1 MKNFLT
7 LLRFAIPYKRYAIL
21 NVVFNLLFVT
31 FSLFSF
37 SLLIPFLDI
46 LFNKNVADYQLI
58 LANAPKALSFSA
70 SSVTTQFNYY
80 IAQTIVLHGKFKAL
94 LFVCGFVFGF
104 TVLKNIFR
112 YLAMYI
118 VAPLRNGIIH
128 DLRQAMYHKIVNL
141 PLSFYSEEKKGD
153 IMSRCTNDV
162 QDIEWSV
169 MQSLEALTRE
179 PINIIGFLV
188 CLLYMSPHLTLFV
201 FLLLPVMGLLIGRVG
216 KQLKRASMQS
226 KDMLGSLLSV
236 IEETLGGLRIIKSF
250 NAKPFMRKRFDDIND
265 DYNSLMIRV
274 YRRVDLAG
282 PISETLG
289 VTVLIGVML
298 YGGNLVLN
306 EGTLQAS
313 VFIAYVAIFSQ
324 LIPPIKSLSTA
335 VYNAQKG
342 MASAERINKILLAD
356 DVIHEDKSPLLK
368 TKFENEITFHNVS
381 FAYTRGDD
389 GMVLKNINLTIPRGK
404 TIALVG
410 QSGSGKTTLADLV
423 PRFHDVSEGELL
435 IDGINIKKI
444 ETHSLNSMI
453 GIVSQEAILFNDTVT
468 NNISFG
474 LHNVSEDKVIA
485 AAKAANA
492 HEFILAMPQGYA
504 TNIGDRG
511 TKLSGGQRQRLSIA
525 RALLKNPQLL
535 ILDEATSALDTESER
550 LVQDAL
556 HNLMQNRTSIVIAH
570 RLSTIQ
576 HADEIIVLHQGK
588 IVERG
593 THTSLLAKDGTYKKL
608 CDMQSFED

>member
-7 LLRFAIPYKRYAIL
+7 LLKFAIPYKRNAIL
-21 NVVFNLLFVT
+21 NVVFNLFYVLFA
-31 FSLFSF
+31 LFSF

-46 LFNKNVADYQLI
+46 LFNKNTSDYQLM
-58 LANAPKALSFSA
+58 LANKPTAFSFSA
-70 SSVTTQFNYY
+70 GSIASQFNYY
-80 IAQTIVLHGKFKAL
+80 IAQTIVEQGKFKAL
-94 LFVCGFVFGF
+94 LLVCSFVLLF
-104 TVLKNIFR
+104 TLLKNIFR

-128 DLRQAMYHKIVNL
+128 DLRKAMFAKLLNL

-188 CLLYMSPHLTLFV
+188 CLVYMSPQLTMFV
-201 FLLLPVMGLLIGRVG
+201 FLLLPIMGFLIGRVG
-216 KQLKRASMQS
+216 KSLKRASTQS
-226 KDMLGSLLSV
+226 KEMLGSLLSV
-236 IEETLGGLRIIKSF
+236 IEESLGGLRIIKSF
-250 NAKPFMRKRFDDIND
+250 NAKPFISSKFNAINN
-265 DYNSLMIRV
+265 DYNQLMIKV

-282 PISETLG
+282 PVSETLG
-289 VTVLIGVML
+289 VTLLVGVML
-298 YGGNLVLN
+298 YGGKLVLTDN
-306 EGTLQAS
+306 ALQPS

-324 LIPPIKSLSTA
+324 LIPPIKSFSTA
-335 VYNAQKG
+335 IYNAQKG
-342 MASAERINKILLAD
+342 IASAERINKILLAD
-356 DVIHEDKSPLLK
+356 DVIHEAVSATSK
-368 TKFENEITFHNVS
+368 TNFDSEIEFKNVS
-381 FAYTRGDD
+381 FAYTRGDE
-389 GMVLKNINLTIPRGK
+389 GLVLKNINLIIPRGK

-410 QSGSGKTTLADLV
+410 QSGSGKTTLADLI
-423 PRFHDVSEGELL
+423 PRFHDVSSGQLL
-435 IDGINIKKI
+435 IDGVNIKQLQNQ
-444 ETHSLNSMI
+444 SLNSMI
-453 GIVSQEAILFNDTVT
+453 GIVSQEAILFNDTVM

-474 LHNVSEDKVIA
+474 LSNVKEIDIIA

-492 HEFILAMPQGYA
+492 HDFIMAMPQGYA

-556 HNLMQNRTSIVIAH
+556 QTLMQNRTSIVIAH

-576 HADEIIVLHQGK
+576 HANEIIVLHQGE
-588 IVERG
+588 IAERG
-593 THTSLLAKDGTYKKL
+593 THTQLLAKAGVYKKL
-608 CDMQSFED
+608 CDMQSFDN

>member
-1 MKNFLT
+1 MKNFLY
-7 LLRFAIPYKRYAIL
+7 LLRFALPYKRYAIF
-21 NVVFNLLFVT
+21 NVIFNLLYVSFA
-31 FSLFSF
+31 LFSF

-46 LFNKNVADYQLI
+46 LFNKNIADYQLM
-58 LANAPKALSFSA
+58 LAHKPTNFGFSGSGLMA
-70 SSVTTQFNYY
+70 QFNYY
-80 IAQTIVLHGKFKAL
+80 IAQTIITQGKFKAL
-94 LFVCGFVFGF
+94 IYVCGLVFVFTLF
-104 TVLKNIFR
+104 KNIFR

-128 DLRQAMYHKIVNL
+128 DLRQAMYHKMINL
-141 PLSFYSEEKKGD
+141 PLSFYSDEKKGD

-169 MQSLEALTRE
+169 MQSLEALSRE
-179 PINIIGFLV
+179 PINIIGFLI
-188 CLLYMSPHLTLFV
+188 CLLYMSPQLTLFV
-201 FLLLPVMGLLIGRVG
+201 FILLPVMGLLIGRVG
-216 KQLKRASMQS
+216 KQLKRASLQS
-226 KDMLGSLLSV
+226 KEMLGNLLSV

-250 NAKPFMRKRFDDIND
+250 NAKPFMRKRFDDINGE
-265 DYNSLMIRV
+265 YNALMIRV

-289 VTVLIGVML
+289 VAVLIGVML

-324 LIPPIKSLSTA
+324 LIPPIKSFSTA
-335 VYNAQKG
+335 IYNAQKG
-342 MASAERINKILLAD
+342 MASAERINKIVLAD
-356 DVIHEDKSPLLK
+356 DVIHEVENPVIK
-368 TKFENEITFHNVS
+368 TSFDTEINFKNVS
-381 FAYTRGDD
+381 FAYTRGDN
-389 GMVLKNINLTIPRGK
+389 GMVLKNINLIIPRGK

-410 QSGSGKTTLADLV
+410 QSGSGKTTLADLI
-423 PRFHDVSEGELL
+423 PRFHEVSEGELL
-435 IDGINIKKI
+435 IDNINIKNYQ
-444 ETHSLNSMI
+444 THSLNSMI

-474 LHNVSEDKVIA
+474 LTNVSDDKIIA

-492 HEFILAMPQGYA
+492 HDFIMAMPQGYS

-576 HADEIIVLHQGK
+576 HANEIIVLHQGE

-593 THTSLLAKDGTYKKL
+593 THNALLAQNGTYKKL

>member
-1 MKNFLT
+1 MKNFLY
-7 LLRFAIPYKRYAIL
+7 LLRFALPYKRYAIL
-21 NVVFNLLFVT
+21 NIVFNLLYVSFA
-31 FSLFSF
+31 LFSF

-46 LFNKNVADYQLI
+46 LFNKNIADYQLM
-58 LANAPKALSFSA
+58 LAHKPSSFAFSGSGLMA
-70 SSVTTQFNYY
+70 QFNYY
-80 IAQTIVLHGKFKAL
+80 IAQTIITQGKFKAL
-94 LFVCGFVFGF
+94 IYVCGLVFVFTLF
-104 TVLKNIFR
+104 KNIFR

-128 DLRQAMYHKIVNL
+128 DLRQAMYHKMINL

-169 MQSLEALTRE
+169 MQSLEALSRE
-179 PINIIGFLV
+179 PINIIGFLI
-188 CLLYMSPHLTLFV
+188 CLLYMSPQLTLFV
-201 FLLLPVMGLLIGRVG
+201 FILLPVMGLLIGRVG

-226 KDMLGSLLSV
+226 KEMLGNLLSV

-250 NAKPFMRKRFDDIND
+250 NAKPFMRKRFDDINGE
-265 DYNSLMIRV
+265 YNALMIRV

-289 VTVLIGVML
+289 VAVLIGVML

-324 LIPPIKSLSTA
+324 LIPPIKSFSTA
-335 VYNAQKG
+335 IYNAQKG
-342 MASAERINKILLAD
+342 MASAERINKIVLAD
-356 DVIHEDKSPLLK
+356 NVIHQLQNPVFK
-368 TKFENEITFHNVS
+368 TSFDSEINFKNVS

-389 GMVLKNINLTIPRGK
+389 GMVLKNINLIIPRGK

-410 QSGSGKTTLADLV
+410 QSGSGKTTLADLI
-423 PRFHDVSEGELL
+423 PRFHDVSQGELL
-435 IDGINIKKI
+435 IDNINIKNY

-474 LHNVSEDKVIA
+474 LNDVGNDKIIA

-492 HEFILAMPQGYA
+492 HDFIMAMPQGYA

-556 HNLMQNRTSIVIAH
+556 QNLMQNRTSIVIAH

-576 HADEIIVLHQGK
+576 HADEIIVLHQGE

-593 THTSLLAKDGTYKKL
+593 THTALLAQNGTYKKL